1 MSCSCR
7 SLDGP
12 SQCTGVR
19 KPGEGEFFFW
29 GGFFV
34 SLLVSLWLFGLLGN
48 FLWWGL
54 EGDEVNIEKNFSPIC
69 FQQQTRNEFSRSLA
83 APTFYCFPPG
93 VESMDFVM
101 WAFGFLDCC
110 FFVPLTNPLAWT
122 FKLLLVLVSA
132 QLHI

>member
-1 MSCSCR
+1 M
-7 SLDGP
+7 
-12 SQCTGVR
+12 
-19 KPGEGEFFFW
+19 
-29 GGFFV
+29 
-34 SLLVSLWLFGLLGN
+34 
-48 FLWWGL
+48 
-54 EGDEVNIEKNFSPIC
+54 NIERNFSPIC

-101 WAFGFLDCC
+101 WALGFLDCC